1 MVSQRYAGGLALVTD
16 LTDAASMKLDAELAL
31 ADARINLLYC
41 YYQLRF
47 AACLF
52 Q

>member
-1 MVSQRYAGGLALVTD
+1 MD
-16 LTDAASMKLDAELAL
+16 LDSRFKLSSVVECVAAHAAENPEKLAL